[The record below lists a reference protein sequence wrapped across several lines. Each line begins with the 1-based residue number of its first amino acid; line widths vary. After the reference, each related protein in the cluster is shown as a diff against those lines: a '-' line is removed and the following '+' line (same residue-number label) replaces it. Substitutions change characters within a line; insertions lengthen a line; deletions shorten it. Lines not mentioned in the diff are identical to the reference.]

1 MLQYVDEVVYPKGRT
16 FDPHLERQASGK
28 QLLPVRALE
37 VRRPQNSG
45 QGGNKRKLNE
55 PCDRALFSTI

>member
-1 MLQYVDEVVYPKGRT
+1 MLHYVDEADYPKGIT
-16 FDPHLERQASGK
+16 FDPHLERQASGE

-37 VRRPQNSG
+37 VRRPQNGG
-45 QGGNKRKLNE
+45 QGGDKRKLNE